1 MKIGEKTFVAL
12 SYQLKV
18 DGQVVETVK
27 AESPL
32 QFVYGTGFLLPAF
45 EANLAF
51 IAAHTNLALGRTLH
65 EQHVRFDG
73 RAERAGDPAL
83 VVALR

>member
-45 EANLAF
+45 RS
-51 IAAHTNLALGRTLH
+51 LGKH
-65 EQHVRFDG
+65 
-73 RAERAGDPAL
+73 
-83 VVALR
+83 